1 MSVPCSMEMKFNRLN
16 SRLFEWMMTETPP
29 AFEQFLVKLMKEMKD
44 FMHAEGTACYM
55 FHQWRGVYQL
65 YRQEDTPVYF
75 HHSFAPAA
83 PPGQEEQMPG
93 PSIKGRMLAQPGHHD
108 QVIVLPL
115 KKMSGIVGYL
125 AFTYT
130 DKNSSLI
137 PSSYLKAASESLEKV
152 IEKADNFYTMK
163 EEKKMFE
170 RLLNVTAHFHS
181 SIDIQTVLK
190 EIIATLSEVYPSFQY
205 HLHLSQEFEEMPD
218 LPVYVLSYNESSSS
232 NTGLQAFITGEFQI
246 IENPDGQQFLL
257 YAPLK
262 GRQGVYGVLQITI
275 PYTLPIRGKEVEFF
289 IQIAD
294 TAGKAFENARLYE
307 QARKQ
312 NNDLQIITAASQRLN
327 SYTKLSEKA
336 AFMVEQIQEIFQ
348 ADEAGFLTYA
358 GDGGASV
365 LEGSSNYFTSIF
377 NLEEV
382 SAIRSLFERES
393 GPVFISDLHGDGADV
408 LHPYRSLMAVPMKDH
423 HQQTGFAVVLH
434 KKPSF
439 FSFDSFKL
447 LQSLVQHSALA
458 FANSILQEEL
468 ERAVITDYL
477 TKLHSRI
484 YLDHRVEKHIKEDE
498 QGHLILI
505 DIDHFKAVNDT
516 YGHQTGD
523 EVICQAAA
531 VIQEEMAGSSGLAAR
546 WGGEELAV
554 YFPSISSGEAY
565 QITESIRERIASE
578 THPGVTVSCG
588 FSSWKAIHGRPERK
602 ELILQA
608 DRALYQ
614 AKKAGRN
621 CIKKNDPGILP
632 G

>member
-1 MSVPCSMEMKFNRLN
+1 MSVPCSIEMKFNRLN

-29 AFEQFLVKLMKEMKD
+29 AFEPFLIRLMKEMKD

-75 HHSFAPAA
+75 HQSFAMAAA
-83 PPGQEEQMPG
+83 PGPEEEMPA
-93 PSIKGRMLAQPGHHD
+93 PSIKRHMLTQPGHDD

-115 KKMSGIVGYL
+115 KKMGEVVGYL
-125 AFTYT
+125 AFTYRT
-130 DKNSSLI
+130 KASSLM
-137 PSSYLKAASESLEKV
+137 PSSDLKAAAESLEKI
-152 IEKADNFYTMK
+152 IEKADAFYTMK
-163 EEKKMFE
+163 EEKRMFE

-205 HLHLSQEFEEMPD
+205 HLHLSQEFEEMAD
-218 LPVYVLSYNESSSS
+218 LPVYVLSYNESFSS
-232 NTGLQAFITGEFQI
+232 NPGLQAFITGEFRI
-246 IENPDGQQFLL
+246 IENPNGQEFLL

-289 IQIAD
+289 IQIAG

-336 AFMVEQIQEIFQ
+336 AFMVEQIQEVFQ

-358 GDGGASV
+358 GEGGASV
-365 LEGSSNYFTSIF
+365 LEGSSNYFASVF

-382 SAIRSLFERES
+382 SAIQSLFEREGG
-393 GPVFISDLHGDGADV
+393 GPVFISDLHGESADV

-423 HQQTGFAVVLH
+423 QQQTGFAVVLH

-468 ERAVITDYL
+468 ERTVITDYL

-484 YLDHRVEKHIKEDE
+484 YLDDRLDKHIKEDE
-498 QGHLILI
+498 QGHLILV

-554 YFPSISSGEAY
+554 YFPSTSAGEAF

-588 FSSWKAIHGRPERK
+588 FASWKAIHGRPERK
-602 ELILQA
+602 ALILQA

-621 CIKKNDPGILP
+621 CTKKNDPDI
-632 G
+632 